1 MRLRIALGL
10 LAALW
15 LLPPLLPLA
24 QWPLKHFH
32 REWLAAALALAA
44 CVLWLPSRGQPI
56 VLPRSALFLLALAL
70 YVPLAGLLAQTPYA
84 QPAVGYALYL
94 GWAGLLLIAAAG
106 IRERLGTDTVVC
118 AICWAAFAGA
128 SLASVVGVLQAY
140 GVPAWMDGLVV
151 QDRRMTVFGN
161 LQHASYFADQLLI
174 GVVAGAWLFAD
185 RRLPGWGLTAGLALI
200 GLALALSGS
209 RAVML
214 VLVLLPLSAAILWR
228 ASARRSDPAPA
239 HAGDR
244 RDDPIPGRL
253 TLATG
258 AALILL
264 FMWEW
269 GTRTLPMLALRA
281 RHKSTLARLPRD
293 GAGMEHRWPLWEK
306 SLDIF
311 ADAPWF
317 GAGTDAFPWH
327 YFRLLESRP
336 PIAYTIHSHNL
347 FTEFLVCFGLIG
359 TGLLVAMLAG
369 FAWRHRAHL
378 LDASWWPLSAMLA
391 ILCLRALLDLNL
403 WFAHL
408 LALFVVLMG
417 VSDQGGVRV
426 HGRFVAS
433 AFAAAVAI
441 GAVVLLV
448 TMRDFRGMAIAGT
461 SARPTQLMA
470 ALESARGNPFFT
482 ALVDSIR
489 ADAMQVDP
497 AGNRSQLVL
506 NSRSMN
512 WRPTPRMVWRQSAL
526 LAANGYPEPA
536 CRLLARAW
544 QLYPRSAPGAR
555 RLLARHADMPAF
567 ATLLGQFEALQA
579 GADAT
584 SLCAAGATVRN

>member
-15 LLPPLLPLA
+15 LLPPLLPIA

-44 CVLWLPSRGQPI
+44 CVLWLPLRGQPI
-56 VLPRSALFLLALAL
+56 VLPRSALYLLALAL

-106 IRERLGTDTVVC
+106 IRERLGTDTVVR

-128 SLASVVGVLQAY
+128 SLASIVGVLQAY
-140 GVPAWMDGLVV
+140 GVPVWLDRWVV

-161 LQHASYFADQLLI
+161 IQHASYFADQLLI

-200 GLALALSGS
+200 AFGLALSGS
-209 RAVML
+209 RAIVL
-214 VLVLLPLSAAILWR
+214 VLVLLPLTGALLWR
-228 ASARRSDPAPA
+228 RRREDPVAR
-239 HAGDR
+239 
-244 RDDPIPGRL
+244 RL
-253 TLATG
+253 TLASG
-258 AALILL
+258 AALILML
-264 FMWEW
+264 AWEW
-269 GTRTLPMLALRA
+269 GTRALPMLALRA
-281 RHKSTLARLPRD
+281 RHKSTLTRLPRD
-293 GAGMEHRWPLWEK
+293 GAGMEHRWSLWDK

-311 ADAPWF
+311 AESPWF
-317 GAGTDAFPWH
+317 GTGADAFPWH
-327 YFRLLESRP
+327 YFRLLETRP

-369 FAWRHRAHL
+369 FAWRHRARL
-378 LDASWWPLSAMLA
+378 LDAAWWPVNAMFA
-391 ILCLRALLDLNL
+391 ILFLRALLDLNF

-417 VSDQGGVRV
+417 VAEQGGVRV
-426 HGRFVAS
+426 RSRFAGS
-433 AFAAAVAI
+433 AIAAAVAI

-461 SARPTQLMA
+461 SARPAQLMA

-526 LAANGYPEPA
+526 LAANGHPEPA
-536 CRLLARAW
+536 CRLLVRAW
-544 QLYPRSAPGAR
+544 RLYPRSAPNAR
-555 RLLARHADMPAF
+555 RLLARSADVPAF
-567 ATLLGQFEALQA
+567 ATLIGQFDGLQA
-579 GADAT
+579 GADPEA
-584 SLCAAGATVRN
+584 LCAVHGVTPVRR